1 MKRFFTFAHWENKDV
16 DLFIGKL
23 LRYGVILSCIVTT
36 IGGILYVT
44 QHHGLIPDYSPT
56 PFGEEFSGAAEY
68 LRSFS
73 SIFQGV
79 ITFDG
84 AAIIQFGVIIL
95 IATPILRVAIS
106 VFAFLFEKDYLYV
119 GITLIVLAIIV
130 ANMIL
135 GLH

>member
-1 MKRFFTFAHWENKDV
+1 MKRLFTFEHWENKDV

-36 IGGILYVT
+36 IGGIIYVI
-44 QHHGLIPDYSPT
+44 QHHGSIPDYSPI
-56 PFGEEFSGAAEY
+56 PFGEDFLGVAED
-68 LRSFS
+68 LRRFS

-79 ITFDG
+79 LTLDG
-84 AAIIQFGVIIL
+84 ASIIQFGVIIL

-119 GITLIVLAIIV
+119 VITLIVLAIII
-130 ANMIL
+130 ANMVL

>member
-1 MKRFFTFAHWENKDV
+1 MKRFFTFTHWENKDV

-36 IGGILYVT
+36 IGGILYVI
-44 QHHGLIPDYSPT
+44 QHHGSIPDYSPI
-56 PFGEEFSGAAEY
+56 PFGEDFPGVAQY

-73 SIFQGV
+73 SIFENV
-79 ITFDG
+79 LAFDG
-84 AAIIQFGVIIL
+84 AAIIQLGVIIL

-119 GITLIVLAIIV
+119 TITLIVLAIII
-130 ANMIL
+130 ANMLL